1 MEKLIFFHFFLVFIF
16 LFVYLSNNFKVMIK
30 FLKRKIKRRR
40 VKKKLLELKNF
51 YDIVDP
57 GRLADINDCKF
68 IFRNVLRHINSI
80 YEIAPLSSHRIVENK
95 KLGIFIILDDKKITI
110 INHVCYYSN
119 IPLSDREWKKM
130 INMYDNKVQEN
141 RMKRI
146 DQMKSQVEYSLS
158 KLKNK
163 ILIKTKNPS
172 LE

>member
-1 MEKLIFFHFFLVFIF
+1 
-16 LFVYLSNNFKVMIK
+16 MIK
-30 FLKRKIKRRR
+30 YIKRKLKRRAVR
-40 VKKKLLELKNF
+40 KKLLKLKNL

-57 GRLADINDCKF
+57 GKLADIDDCKF
-68 IFRNVLRHINSI
+68 IFRNVLRHSNSV
-80 YEIAPLSSHRIVENK
+80 YEIAPLSEHRIIENK

-119 IPLSDREWKKM
+119 IPLTDRDWKKVTK
-130 INMYDNKVQEN
+130 MYDHKVQLN
-141 RMKRI
+141 RMQRI

-163 ILIKTKNPS
+163 ILIKTKNPT

>member
-1 MEKLIFFHFFLVFIF
+1 
-16 LFVYLSNNFKVMIK
+16 MIK
-30 FLKRKIKRRR
+30 YLKRKIKRRK

-57 GRLADINDCKF
+57 GKLADINDCMF
-68 IFRNVLRHINSI
+68 IFRNTLKHPNSI
-80 YEIAPLSSHRIVENK
+80 YEIAPLSSHKIIENK
-95 KLGIFIILDDKKITI
+95 KLGVFIILDNKKITI

-119 IPLSDREWKKM
+119 IPMTDRDWNKIIK
-130 INMYDNKVQEN
+130 MYDHKVQEN

-163 ILIKTKNPS
+163 ILIKTKTPTV
-172 LE
+172 E

>member
-1 MEKLIFFHFFLVFIF
+1 
-16 LFVYLSNNFKVMIK
+16 MIK
-30 FLKRKIKRRR
+30 YIKQKLKRRA

-68 IFRNVLRHINSI
+68 IFRNVLRHSNSI
-80 YEIAPLSSHRIVENK
+80 YEIAPLSEHRIIENK

-119 IPLSDREWKKM
+119 IPLTDREWKKM
-130 INMYDNKVQEN
+130 VSMYNYKVQQN
-141 RMKRI
+141 RMERI
-146 DQMKSQVEYSLS
+146 EQMKSQVEYSLS

-163 ILIKTKNPS
+163 ILIKSKTPTV
-172 LE
+172 E

>member
-1 MEKLIFFHFFLVFIF
+1 
-16 LFVYLSNNFKVMIK
+16 MIK
-30 FLKRKIKRRR
+30 YIKRKLKRRA

-57 GRLADINDCKF
+57 GRLADIDDCKF
-68 IFRNVLRHINSI
+68 IFRNVLKHTNSV
-80 YEIAPLSSHRIVENK
+80 YEIAPLSSHRIIENK

-119 IPLSDREWKKM
+119 IPLTDREWKKM
-130 INMYDNKVQEN
+130 TSMYDYKVQQN
-141 RMKRI
+141 RMQRI
-146 DQMKSQVEYSLS
+146 EQMKSQVEYSLS

-163 ILIKTKNPS
+163 ILVKSKTPT